1 MENILLLLTP
11 MTMTSLYPKN
21 LTRLFAVALLL
32 CGTLGL
38 SAQFASGPV
47 VINTQADLDNFT
59 QTGAPGGAK
68 FTGITGDI
76 TIDPTAV
83 LTDFG
88 NLSDL
93 EDITGAIIINNYN
106 RSQTVA
112 NPLGTFTSLDSVGN
126 LSIFDD
132 NGTTEAT
139 RNSGITSVINAQIKR
154 VRQNAEF
161 AQLDRVSTTNI
172 RLNGLISVGEDLII
186 RNNGA
191 ITGFQFQ
198 ALTTIESDLIVTGNN
213 SLVNFQGFRRVE
225 SIGERVLIRFNNAL
239 SSISALGNQVTP
251 IATYFVTEFNFVG
264 NPGIQTLGVGTNAL
278 RFRVSDRLVIREN
291 NGLTTITPNIQAGI
305 EDVDVD
311 LELIDITGNPALTD
325 LSNIFGQSY
334 AISTETYTLD
344 NNPVVTTLGGQPI
357 QVSGEVT
364 VTGNNNITRLPA
376 FNSLDNETT
385 DLTGNVNISNNLRLT
400 STENLNT
407 LVNVAG
413 NISISNNRDLANLQ
427 LFNLLA
433 TANSILIDNNSTIA
447 NLDDFNATPDGNNIA
462 LRIAV
467 SFTITNNVALGNC
480 CKPTCTTTVAGDR
493 FDGTNTAIFIDNNTG
508 ECEDKDAVINS
519 CSDDTGKECFATA
532 PVDFVAF
539 NGNLSGDHVTLDW
552 ATATETENDY
562 FQVER
567 SNDGLTYTAIGRVTG
582 AGDSQ
587 DELSYTYLDY
597 DYQPGA
603 NYYRLRQVDFDGTE
617 DFSDVIQV
625 TAPTASTSFAIFPNP
640 ATTSGAI
647 NFQMGKGWELE
658 RVTVDI
664 FSASGRL
671 VTTLNG
677 ASGLNRPIGEL
688 ATGIYAVRV
697 SDGKQTVTERLI
709 VR

>member
-21 LTRLFAVALLL
+21 LTRLFAMALLL

-38 SAQFASGPV
+38 SAQFATGPV

-106 RSQTVA
+106 RSQTVTD
-112 NPLGTFTSLDSVGN
+112 PLSTFTSLDSVGN

-132 NGTTEAT
+132 DGVGETL

-154 VRQNAEF
+154 VRRNAEF
-161 AQLDRVSTTNI
+161 AQLNRVSSTNI
-172 RLNGLISVGEDLII
+172 RLNGLLSLGEDLII
-186 RNNGA
+186 RNNA
-191 ITGFQFQ
+191 SITGFQFNNL
-198 ALTTIESDLIVTGNN
+198 ATIGSDLSVSGNAT
-213 SLVNFQGFRRVE
+213 LVNFQGLRRVS
-225 SIGERVLIRFNNAL
+225 SIGEGISVRFNNSL
-239 SSISALGNQVTP
+239 TSISALGDLVPNG
-251 IATYFVTEFNFVG
+251 ATYFITDFIFVG
-264 NPGIQTLGVGTNAL
+264 NPGIETLGAISTSL
-278 RFRVSDRLVIREN
+278 RLRISDRFIIREN
-291 NGLTTITPNIQAGI
+291 TGLRSITQNIQVGI
-305 EDVDVD
+305 DGVDTD
-311 LELIDITGNPALTD
+311 LEIIDVSGNPALTS
-325 LSNIFGQSY
+325 LAPVFGQAY
-334 AISTETYTLD
+334 ALSTITYTLD
-344 NNPVVTTLGGQPI
+344 NNPVLATLGGQPI
-357 QVSGEVT
+357 QVTGEIA
-364 VTGNNNITRLPA
+364 VTGNNSITRLPSFGA
-376 FNSLDNETT
+376 LDNETT
-385 DLTGNVNISNNLRLT
+385 DLTGNVNISNNLVLT

-433 TANSILIDNNSTIA
+433 TANSILIDNNATIA
-447 NLDDFNATPDGNNIA
+447 NLNDFNATPDGDNIA

-467 SFTITNNVALGNC
+467 SFTITNNAALGNC
-480 CKPTCTTTVAGDR
+480 CKPTCTTTVAGNR
-493 FDGTNTAIFIDNNTG
+493 FDGANAAIFIDNNTG
-508 ECEDKDAVINS
+508 DCEDKDAVVAA
-519 CSDDTGKECFATA
+519 CSDDPGKECFATA